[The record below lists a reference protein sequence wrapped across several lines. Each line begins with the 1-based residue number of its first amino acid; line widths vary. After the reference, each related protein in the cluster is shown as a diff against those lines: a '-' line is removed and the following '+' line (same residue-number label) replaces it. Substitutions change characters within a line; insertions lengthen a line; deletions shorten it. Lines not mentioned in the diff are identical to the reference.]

1 MGLICGCLKN
11 YWFMTELRLI
21 LILKQ
26 GEVKKKNSFNKKR
39 NLLSSKS
46 HTKYSFSI
54 KIASSG
60 KTIYELLLWIEAIN
74 KVYLFRKA
82 DLNNALCM

>member
-1 MGLICGCLKN
+1 
-11 YWFMTELRLI
+11 MTELRLI